1 MFAVIAV
8 LLGLCFGSFLN
19 VLIIRTPINKSVIF
33 PPSSCMSCGNRL
45 KFYHNVPIFSYLFL
59 RGKCAFCGKKI
70 SALYPIIESISALFG
85 LFVYLKFGFTFCAL
99 FMGISVLLL
108 FALSVIDLK
117 TKEVPDSIN
126 FSALLFGLIGGIL
139 YTGDFLYI
147 IASALSLAGFFTL
160 LRFAFQTLA
169 KKEAL
174 GEGDIIVVAT
184 LGALLGW
191 KIALFAIFLSALF
204 ALIILLV
211 LSKKDYKI
219 PYIPFLFL
227 GTLPCLFFDSFFNA
241 FLMNYILQV

>member
-1 MFAVIAV
+1 MLALIAI

-19 VLIIRTPINKSVIF
+19 VLIIRTPMDKSVIF
-33 PPSSCMSCGNRL
+33 PPSSCMSCGNKLR
-45 KFYHNVPIFSYLFL
+45 FYHNIPLISYIFL
-59 RGKCAFCGKKI
+59 RGKCGFCGARI
-70 SALYPIIESISALFG
+70 SMIYPIVEAVSALFG
-85 LFVYLKFGFTFCAL
+85 FFIYLRFGFSFSAL
-99 FMGISVLLL
+99 FIGISILLL

-126 FSALLFGLIGGIL
+126 FSALIFGLIGGIL
-139 YTGDFLYI
+139 YYGDFLYI
-147 IASALSLAGFFTL
+147 VGSAFALAGFFTL
-160 LRFAFQTLA
+160 LRFAFQSLA

-184 LGALLGW
+184 IGALVGW

-204 ALIILLV
+204 ALIILLI

-227 GTLPCLFFDSFFNA
+227 GTLPCLFFTSFFNNL
-241 FLMNYILQV
+241 LMNYFFQV